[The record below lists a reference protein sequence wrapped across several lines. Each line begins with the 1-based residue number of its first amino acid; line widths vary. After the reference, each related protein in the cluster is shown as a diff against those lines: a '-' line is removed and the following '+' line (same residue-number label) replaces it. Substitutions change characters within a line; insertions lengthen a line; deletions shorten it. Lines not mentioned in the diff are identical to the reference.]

1 MRLNKF
7 FKSVALM
14 CAVCLSTGLVYA
26 DGVAETEFSENF
38 NSFKISHISYDG
50 DSLNSIINNGTP
62 VDGDYSNTAVY
73 PNGEESVYEGNAA
86 NNLYV
91 YDSKG
96 NKVYGGI
103 DGWVGFYKGSN
114 STYNKYNRR
123 LTIRNDGKFSANNVL
138 GFEPSKGSV
147 GAYSVFAKENVD
159 LSGISVWESD
169 VAVATPGSG
178 TADEY
183 SIFNLSITKN
193 PRQAETDYEYD
204 VSIPLVQFATKDQA
218 ANSLAE
224 IRIFGEK
231 VADIKVISMYSSNK
245 MYTVKYVLDN
255 SGEVPLHWVT
265 IKDGNTVI
273 GSSAP
278 QVVEGYE
285 QFFEDGATYGIM
297 YRADPVNE
305 KIDPRYLLD
314 NIKFSKGTSV
324 NITNAEEIAN
334 TKYPLLNAE
343 IDIEIDSNITGS
355 VDGCVTLTD
364 EKGEVVSVQ
373 VTKSG
378 NVLKVKANELQPQSM
393 YTVNLKNV
401 GYGDGMYFN
410 KTLEIKTEG
419 RAKITEVTKSTN
431 SAQIKVKNNCSDE
444 KTFVVLLT
452 ANKDNLTV
460 SGGVYYKAVPVGAG
474 QTATVDISDIT
485 LDGLQLSNVKLNAY
499 VIDSFGLMR
508 SVADKYEF

>member
-1 MRLNKF
+1 
-7 FKSVALM
+7 M
-14 CAVCLSTGLVYA
+14 CAVCLSASIVYS
-26 DGVAETEFSENF
+26 DTTTETEFSENF
-38 NSFKISHISYDG
+38 NSFKISHINYNG
-50 DSLNSIINNGTP
+50 TTINSIINNGTP
-62 VDGDYSNTAVY
+62 VDGDYSNTTVY

-91 YDSKG
+91 YDANG

-103 DGWVGFYKGSN
+103 DGWVGFYKGSGGE
-114 STYNKYNRR
+114 YNKSNRR
-123 LTIRNDGKFSANNVL
+123 LTLRNDSKFAENNVL
-138 GFEPSKGSV
+138 AFEPSKGSA
-147 GAYSVFAKENVD
+147 GAYSVFARENVD
-159 LSGISVWESD
+159 LSGVSVWESD

-178 TADEY
+178 TADAY

-193 PRQAETDYEYD
+193 PRQGEIDYEYD
-204 VSIPLVQFATKDQA
+204 ISIPLVQFASKDQA
-218 ANSLAE
+218 ANSPAE

-273 GSSAP
+273 GSSVP
-278 QVVEGYE
+278 RVVEGYE

-305 KIDPRYLLD
+305 KISPRYLLD
-314 NIKFSKGTSV
+314 NIKFSKAPSV
-324 NITNAEEIAN
+324 NVTNAEEIAD
-334 TKYPLLNAE
+334 TKYPLSNAE
-343 IDIEIDSNITGS
+343 IDIEIDNNITGS
-355 VDGCVTLTD
+355 VEGCVTLTN
-364 EKGEVVSVQ
+364 EKGENISVQ

-378 NVLKVKANELQPQSM
+378 NVLKVKASELQPQSM

-419 RAKITEVTKSTN
+419 LATITEATKGTN
-431 SAQIKVKNNCSDE
+431 SAQLKVKNNCSED

>member
-1 MRLNKF
+1 
-7 FKSVALM
+7 M
-14 CAVCLSTGLVYA
+14 CAVCMSAGVVYA
-26 DGVAETEFSENF
+26 NGAAETEFSENF
-38 NSFKISHISYDG
+38 NSFKIGYISYNG
-50 DSLNSIINNGTP
+50 TTINSIINNGIP
-62 VDGDYSNTAVY
+62 VDGDYSNTTVY

-265 IKDGNTVI
+265 IKDGNIVI

-334 TKYPLLNAE
+334 TKYPLSNAE
-343 IDIEIDSNITGS
+343 INIEIDSNITGS
-355 VDGCVTLTD
+355 VDDCVTLTD

-378 NVLKVKANELQPQSM
+378 NVLKVKANELQPQST
-393 YTVNLKNV
+393 YTVELENI

-431 SAQIKVKNNCSDE
+431 SAQLKVKNNCSED

-460 SGGVYYKAVPVGAG
+460 SGGVYYKAVTIGGG
-474 QTATVDISDIT
+474 QTATVDISNIT
-485 LDGLQLSNVKLNAY
+485 LGEGLQLSNVKLNAY
-499 VIDSFGLMR
+499 VVDSFGLMR

>member
-14 CAVCLSTGLVYA
+14 CVVCLSSGVVYA
-26 DGVAETEFSENF
+26 NDAAVTEFSENF
-38 NSFKISHISYDG
+38 NSFKITHINYNG

-62 VDGDYSNTAVY
+62 VDGDYSNTTVY

-91 YDSKG
+91 FDANGK
-96 NKVYGGI
+96 KVYGGI
-103 DGWVGFYKGSN
+103 DGWVGFYKGSGGE
-114 STYNKYNRR
+114 YNKSNRR

-138 GFEPSKGSV
+138 GFEVSKSSA
-147 GAYSVFAKENVD
+147 GAYSVFARENVD
-159 LSGISVWESD
+159 FSGVSVWESD
-169 VAVATPGSG
+169 VSIATPGTG
-178 TADEY
+178 TADDYAVFE
-183 SIFNLSITKN
+183 LSITKN
-193 PRQAETDYEYD
+193 PRLSENDYEYD
-204 VSIPLVQFATKDQA
+204 ASVPLVQFATKDQG
-218 ANSLAE
+218 ANGAAE
-224 IRIFGEK
+224 IWIFKEK
-231 VADIKVISMYSSNK
+231 VADIKVTSMYSSTK

-255 SGEVPLHWVT
+255 SREVPMHWIT
-265 IKDGNTVI
+265 IKDGSTVI

-278 QVVEGYE
+278 KVIGGYE
-285 QFFEDGATYGIM
+285 QFFEDGATHGIM
-297 YRADPVNE
+297 YHAKGVPD
-305 KIDPRYLLD
+305 KIAPRYLLD
-314 NIKFSKGTSV
+314 NIKFGKAIAA
-324 NITNAEEIAN
+324 NITNTEEIAN

-355 VDGCVTLTD
+355 VDGCVTLT
-364 EKGEVVSVQ
+364 GEQGENVTVQ

-378 NVLKVKANELQPQSM
+378 NVLKVKANELQPQST

-419 RAKITEVTKSTN
+419 RAMITEATKGTN
-431 SAQIKVKNNCSDE
+431 SAQLKVKNNCSED

-460 SGGVYYKAVPVGAG
+460 SGGVYYKVVTIGGG